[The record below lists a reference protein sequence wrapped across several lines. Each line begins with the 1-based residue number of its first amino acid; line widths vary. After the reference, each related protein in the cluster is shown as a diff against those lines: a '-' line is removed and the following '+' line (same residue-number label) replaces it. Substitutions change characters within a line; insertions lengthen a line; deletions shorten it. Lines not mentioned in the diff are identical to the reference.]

1 MEMTPVQL
9 DARPRERG
17 ISLVETLA
25 ALVILGMVT
34 VSVLLMFT
42 YSMELNVTGMD
53 YATLTNRSRDKAEQ
67 LLASGWYDDALAPG
81 GVSMHPDLDASTNP
95 HTEVQSDSHLRLVWN
110 ITDRVINQAIPNY
123 PGGPAVAGTANIK
136 AIIVTA
142 VSTSASGI
150 GRRDVNIGVLKIK
163 GEG

>member
-1 MEMTPVQL
+1 MEMTPVQC
-9 DARPRERG
+9 DTSAHERG
-17 ISLVETLA
+17 ISLPETLA

-42 YSMELNVTGMD
+42 YSMELNTTGMD
-53 YATLTNRSRDKAEQ
+53 YATLTNRARDKAEQ
-67 LLASGWYDDALAPG
+67 LLASGWYDDATGTVIMNA
-81 GVSMHPDLDASTNP
+81 DLDATANP

-110 ITDRVINQAIPNY
+110 ITDRVINQANPNF
-123 PGGPAVAGTANIK
+123 PGGVAVMGNANIK
-136 AIIVTA
+136 TIVVTA

-150 GRRDVNIGVLKIK
+150 GRRDVNVSALKIK

>member
-42 YSMELNVTGMD
+42 YSMELNTTGLD

-67 LLASGWYDDALAPG
+67 LLASGWYDDATGAII
-81 GVSMHPDLDASTNP
+81 MNADLDASTNP

-110 ITDRVINQAIPNY
+110 IEDRVINQATPNF
-123 PGGPAVAGTANIK
+123 PGGTAVMGNANIK
-136 AIIVTA
+136 TIIVTA

-150 GRRDVNIGVLKIK
+150 GRRDVNVGVLKIK
-163 GEG
+163 GQG

>member
-1 MEMTPVQL
+1 MEMTPVQF
-9 DARPRERG
+9 DVRPRERG
-17 ISLVETLA
+17 ISLPETLA

-53 YATLTNRSRDKAEQ
+53 YATLTNRVRDKSEQ
-67 LLASGWYDDALAPG
+67 LLASGWYDNAAG
-81 GVSMHPDLDASTNP
+81 GITMNPDLDAAANP

-110 ITDRVINQAIPNY
+110 IEDRVINQATPNF
-123 PGGPAVAGTANIK
+123 PGGPAVVGNANIK
-136 AIIVTA
+136 RIIVTA

>member
-1 MEMTPVQL
+1 MEMTPSQADL
-9 DARPRERG
+9 RASERG

-53 YATLTNRSRDKAEQ
+53 YATLTNRARDKAEQ
-67 LLASGWYDDALAPG
+67 LLASGWYDNAAGTTILNA
-81 GVSMHPDLDASTNP
+81 DLDASTNP

-110 ITDRVINQAIPNY
+110 ITDRVIDQSNPNY
-123 PGGPAVAGTANIK
+123 PGGAAIGNANIK
-136 AIIVTA
+136 QIVVTA

-150 GRRDVNIGVLKIK
+150 GRRDINIGVLKLK
-163 GEG
+163 GEE